1 MCISLSTTVVHST
14 VQTSSDNFPSYP
26 PDNRHSSDDVYWRAG
41 DEDMVLMKL
50 FLTVGYNTWYL
61 LHLSYM
67 SYLVGVSLSLWLH
80 STLYKS
86 CQTFVWKDVFDS
98 CNWLTLSR
106 LLSAPRQ
113 LVDWSLT
120 SLFSTIWLYQ
130 RQPHA
135 GAPGQTLY
143 NVTKHGFRILCYG
156 LFWFTDAC
164 LLLFCLIWFLQYR
177 AKWSSEKNV
186 SEITCFVSNGK

>member
-86 CQTFVWKDVFDS
+86 CQTFV
-98 CNWLTLSR
+98 
-106 LLSAPRQ
+106 
-113 LVDWSLT
+113 
-120 SLFSTIWLYQ
+120 
-130 RQPHA
+130 
-135 GAPGQTLY
+135 
-143 NVTKHGFRILCYG
+143 
-156 LFWFTDAC
+156 
-164 LLLFCLIWFLQYR
+164 
-177 AKWSSEKNV
+177 
-186 SEITCFVSNGK
+186 